1 MSNDED
7 AIRDLV
13 RRADQAQDDADA
25 LLALHHPDAVVVN
38 LAGRRVLGTDEL
50 RTAMTAALASSLRQV
65 RTSVEIVDIRRPV
78 PDVGVVSCVK
88 TVHDG
93 RDGGSTLPGAGAMT
107 YVVARTA
114 AGWRIVLAQ
123 TTPIAVAAG

>member
-1 MSNDED
+1 MTPDED
-7 AIRDLV
+7 AIRELV
-13 RRADQAQDDADA
+13 HRADQAQGDVEA
-25 LLALHHPDAVVVN
+25 LLALHHPDAAVVN

-50 RTAMTAALASSLRQV
+50 RAAMTAALASPLREV
-65 RTSVEIVDIRRPV
+65 RTSLEIVDVRRPV

-93 RDGGSTLPGAGAMT
+93 RDGGAALPAAGAMT
-107 YVVARTA
+107 YVVARTS

-123 TTPIAVAAG
+123 TTPVAGATG